1 MAQQCLFPAI
11 TLLPPA
17 LFTLP
22 PSLCLPQRRL
32 HRRRRFPLIF
42 HPLLELCSPTP
53 CRRRSPPRSRWT
65 ALMSPSLVRRR
76 LKSSLIHA
84 TASPRPPP
92 AMKTPSLR
100 RLPALLSAP
109 RVPLAP
115 SNPRASDTTCKCH
128 MISFF
133 ISLSHHLFVICAN
146 FLLAAVER
154 LSSRTFPVMKRMQ
167 TTRATMIW
175 ACSTRVLI
183 CSKET
188 PTS

>member
-1 MAQQCLFPAI
+1 MTRPYRLLIQAPTAIVRIRPRAVRITGPQMAQQCLFPAI
-11 TLLPPA
+11 PLLPPA

-128 MISFF
+128 MISFLY
-133 ISLSHHLFVICAN
+133 I
-146 FLLAAVER
+146 
-154 LSSRTFPVMKRMQ
+154 T
-167 TTRATMIW
+167 
-175 ACSTRVLI
+175 
-183 CSKET
+183 
-188 PTS
+188 